1 MGAVIRAAVLLALS
15 LALPAAAAP
24 AAVAAGP
31 EGAVSGV
38 RDPASGVLRLVVLAS
53 ADEGLHSARAGLD
66 GAEGARASFG
76 CDGEPA
82 TCPSAGEATL
92 LVPTTG
98 VADGPHRLTVTV
110 TDAAGQEARLVDRVV
125 TVVNAPVTQQTTVVV
140 GVGTGNGA
148 GDPPGGSG
156 GPPAGPGAC
165 ASPRLKV
172 KAAWRAPRVHGVR
185 LVLRAGRRYPF
196 AGRLTCVRGGRRV
209 PAARGTRI
217 VLLQKRDGVVLRRR
231 SVRVGADGRFAVR
244 LKARTRRTLVFRLRA
259 GGSTVADVRL
269 PVIVVPRGRAL

>member
-1 MGAVIRAAVLLALS
+1 VGAVIRAAVLLALA

-76 CDGEPA
+76 CDSEPA
-82 TCPSAGEATL
+82 TCPSAGELTL
-92 LVPTTG
+92 LVSTTG

-110 TDAAGQEARLVDRVV
+110 TDAAGQETRLVDRVV

-148 GDPPGGSG
+148 GDPPGGNG

-165 ASPRLKV
+165 AGPRLKV
-172 KAAWRAPRVHGVR
+172 KAAWRAPRVRGVR

-196 AGRLTCVRGGRRV
+196 AGRLTCLRAGRRV

-231 SVRVGADGRFAVR
+231 SVRIGADGRFAIR

-259 GGSTVADVRL
+259 GRSTAADVRL